1 MTDTGKATPAAR
13 GTTHPTAGV
22 TPNPGSAGPRNEAL
36 FARAQASIPGGVNSP
51 VRAFRSVGGT
61 PRFIARGQGPYI
73 WDADGRRYIDL
84 VGSWGP
90 MIVGHAHPAVLDALA
105 RAARDG
111 LSFGAPTEAE
121 VDFAERLVRMLPSI
135 EQVRLVSS
143 GTEATMSAIRLA
155 RGFTGRSKF
164 IKFEGCYHGHADNLL
179 VKAGS
184 GLLTF
189 GNPSS
194 AGVPAETTQHTLVL
208 DYNDTRQLE
217 ETFARLG
224 GEIACVIVEPVAGNM
239 NLVRASAEFLQAMR
253 RLCTQHGALLIFD
266 EVMTGFRVAL
276 GGAQALYGIVPDLTT
291 LGKVIGGGMPLAAF
305 GGRRDVMSRLAPL
318 GPVYQAGTLS
328 GNPLA
333 VACGRA
339 TLELIEEP
347 GFYDRLG
354 ARTAVLA
361 QGLAQAAARHGH
373 AFATDSVGSMFGL
386 YGATRVPARFSEVMA
401 CDKEAFNRFFHA
413 MLDRGVYLAPS
424 AFEAGFVSILHDEAI
439 MAEVIRAAD
448 DAFQLL

>member
-1 MTDTGKATPAAR
+1 MTDIGKAKSPAA
-13 GTTHPTAGV
+13 GTANPAGA
-22 TPNPGSAGPRNEAL
+22 TGSAGARNEAL

-73 WDADGRRYIDL
+73 WDADGRKYIDL

-90 MIVGHAHPAVLDALA
+90 MIVGHAHPAVLDAVA
-105 RAARDG
+105 QAARDG

-164 IKFEGCYHGHADNLL
+164 IKFEGCYHGHADSLL

-194 AGVPAETTQHTLVL
+194 AGVPPETTQHTLVL
-208 DYNDTRQLE
+208 DYNDTQQIE
-217 ETFARLG
+217 DTFARIG

-239 NLVRASAEFLQAMR
+239 NLVRARSEFLQAMR

-276 GGAQALYGIVPDLTT
+276 GGAQSLYGIVPDLTT

-305 GGRRDVMSRLAPL
+305 GGRRDVMAQLAPL

-328 GNPLA
+328 GNPVA
-333 VACGRA
+333 VACGRT
-339 TLELIEEP
+339 TLGLIEEP

-354 ARTAVLA
+354 ARTTQLA

-373 AFATDSVGSMFGL
+373 VFIADSVGSMFGL
-386 YGATRVPARFSEVMA
+386 YGAQRVPTSFAEVMA
-401 CDKEAFNRFFHA
+401 CDKEGFNRFFHA

-424 AFEAGFVSILHDEAI
+424 AFEAGFVSIQHDEAV
-439 MAEVIRAAD
+439 MNEAIRAAE
-448 DAFQLL
+448 DAFASI